1 MKKLALLAC
10 SLFVL
15 TTVAQAKEVVRPV
28 TSSKEVMRE
37 PVTSSKEVVNE
48 PVILEEVV
56 VPAVANPWGYIN
68 LRGGWDFW
76 SEYGDF
82 SKNDANLDRYNLSN
96 KTKDFGGEVAL
107 EAYKAWDKFD
117 LGLGVAYQDHMNRE
131 ATTDDLVTYEGV
143 EYKSVPVYLTGRYN
157 VNYWDWA
164 VTPYLKANIGY
175 SFNFDSK
182 DYKVGSDRYST
193 SVDDGLYWAAGIG
206 MEYQAFNVD
215 VLYGANYAKSK
226 VNGDVNEKFDNDYE
240 RVTLSVGYRFN
251 IW

>member
-48 PVILEEVV
+48 PVVLEEVV

-76 SEYGDF
+76 SEYEGLTVD
-82 SKNDANLDRYNLSN
+82 SIPLLSN

-107 EAYKAWDKFD
+107 EAYKAWDNFD
-117 LGLGVAYQDHMNRE
+117 LGLGVAYQDHTNRK
-131 ATTDDLVTYEGV
+131 TLTDEFGDSLDGA
-143 EYKSVPVYLTGRYN
+143 EYKSVPLYVTGKYKI
-157 VNYWDWA
+157 NYWDWA
-164 VTPYLKANIGY
+164 VTPYVKANIGY
-175 SFNFDSK
+175 SFNFDSDSIK
-182 DYKVGSDRYST
+182 ENFEGEHYSYGT
-193 SVDDGLYWAAGIG
+193 SVDDGLYWAAGLG
-206 MEYQAFNVD
+206 MEYQAFNID
-215 VLYGANYAKSK
+215 ILYGETQAKTK
-226 VNGDVNEKFDNDYE
+226 VNGENVKFDNDYK

>member
-1 MKKLALLAC
+1 C
-10 SLFVL
+10 SLFAFAA
-15 TTVAQAKEVVRPV
+15 VAQAKEVVA
-28 TSSKEVMRE
+28 

-48 PVILEEVV
+48 PVMMEEVV
-56 VPAVANPWGYIN
+56 VMPVANPWGYIN

-82 SKNDANLDRYNLSN
+82 SNNNNGDLFNLSN

-107 EAYKAWDKFD
+107 EVYKYWDKFD
-117 LGLGVAYQDHMNRE
+117 LGLGVAYQDHMGRE
-131 ATTDDLVTYEGV
+131 ATTVRSNSYEGV

-175 SFNFDSK
+175 SFNFDSE
-182 DYKVGSDRYST
+182 DYKAAGKSYST

-206 MEYQAFNVD
+206 MEYEAFNVD
-215 VLYGANYAKSK
+215 VLYGANHSKSK
-226 VNGDVNEKFDNDYE
+226 VDGVNEKFDNDYE
-240 RVTLSVGYRFN
+240 RVTLSVGYKFDMN
-251 IW
+251 